1 VLETERSRVEVV
13 ELRQRSRRCLQEN
26 PVEPHRR
33 ILDRYGSS
41 LSERGK
47 NRRYNRV
54 VGWLWIA
61 LLACA
66 VAVLVAA
73 EWPRLQASVGWQ
85 ERRKRWRR
93 RRQPDLRVIRGE
105 EDDSEEF
112 AASVERDLA
121 QLPTTNDRDR
131 S

>member
-1 VLETERSRVEVV
+1 
-13 ELRQRSRRCLQEN
+13 
-26 PVEPHRR
+26 
-33 ILDRYGSS
+33 
-41 LSERGK
+41 
-47 NRRYNRV
+47 
-54 VGWLWIA
+54 
-61 LLACA
+61 
-66 VAVLVAA
+66 VAA